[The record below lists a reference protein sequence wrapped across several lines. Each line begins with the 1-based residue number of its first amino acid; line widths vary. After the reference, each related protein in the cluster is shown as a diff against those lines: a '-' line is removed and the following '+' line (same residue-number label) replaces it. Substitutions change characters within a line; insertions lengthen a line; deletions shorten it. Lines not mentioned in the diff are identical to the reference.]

1 MRKLRSVW
9 HSTECLAE
17 YSIRAALVRG
27 HEDRR
32 TCQRAAGGQC
42 FATTLF
48 VLLLLQL
55 LKCAA
60 MAVADDA
67 MISLVVVHTAF
78 GLDHLDGHV
87 TTDPPAPPPP
97 ARIGLI
103 TTGGMENS
111 STTVVA

>member
-1 MRKLRSVW
+1 MRKLHSVW

-48 VLLLLQL
+48 VLLLLLL

-111 STTVVA
+111 GTTVVA